1 MGNYKPGWYHNKKTG
16 KKFYYDGGKSTY
28 EKTTNEYMNDLIRNN
43 TTKDDDDKTQ
53 QEKELKI
60 VMDNI
65 LEEMENQELHNY
77 DIKSNDTDEMM
88 FFIDEAVTPI
98 VNNSNL
104 SEQKKKEIIGF
115 MKMDVND
122 NKRWS
127 IKTGVNTIRDWYK
140 IK

>member
-1 MGNYKPGWYHNKKTG
+1 MNERWVTLPGRGPVKI
-16 KKFYYDGGKSTY
+16 
-28 EKTTNEYMNDLIRNN
+28 KTTNEYMNNLIRSGA
-43 TTKDDDDKTQ
+43 KYKLDKKENKKLS
-53 QEKELKI
+53 QEEQELRI

-65 LEEMENQELHNY
+65 LDEMKNQELHNY

>member
-1 MGNYKPGWYHNKKTG
+1 MDNGRWITTKNGNRV
-16 KKFYYDGGKSTY
+16 FL
-28 EKTTNEYMNDLIRNN
+28 TNEYMNNLIRS
-43 TTKDDDDKTQ
+43 KTNYKLDRKENKEIS
-53 QEKELKI
+53 QEEQELKI

-65 LEEMENQELHNY
+65 LDEMKNQELHNY
-77 DIKSNDTDEMM
+77 DVKSNDTDEMM

-104 SEQKKKEIIGF
+104 SEQKKREIIGF